1 VLGAV
6 KPFFVGLLLFASAA
20 FAVTPAQC
28 KAGCKSELK
37 PACEKACRDHAKDIA
52 DKCIK
57 EMCAM
62 AMQRCNTMCEDS
74 PPKGGGKN

>member
-1 VLGAV
+1 MLDSL
-6 KPFFVGLLLFASAA
+6 KPFAVGLLLLASSA
-20 FAVTPAQC
+20 FAANTAQC

-37 PACEKACRDHAKDIA
+37 GACEKACRTGAKDIA

-62 AMQRCNTMCEDS
+62 AMERCNKMCEDN
-74 PPKGGGKN
+74 PPKGGKN

>member
-1 VLGAV
+1 MLGSLKPIVL
-6 KPFFVGLLLFASAA
+6 GLLLAAGPA
-20 FAVTPAQC
+20 FAATTAQC

-37 PACEKACRDHAKDIA
+37 PACEKACRDHAKNIV

-62 AMQRCNTMCEDS
+62 AMERCDKMCEDT
-74 PPKGGGKN
+74 PPKGGGK